1 MVILCIYKNDFYKF
15 LTGLFYVFSSAT
27 LSRNTDNKINLDS
40 YVVIE
45 NVPDNTDST
54 ITESIQPEVHLT
66 ENKIEN
72 TTLYALE
79 STKENHLPYVRF
91 NNCEINNIPNGKSNG
106 VYTSDSISE
115 SNSSDSISFRKLI
128 LTPIKEN
135 EVKLSNGYEDLI

>member
-1 MVILCIYKNDFYKF
+1 M
-15 LTGLFYVFSSAT
+15 
-27 LSRNTDNKINLDS
+27 DS